1 MRVTD
6 RGTTLVVQ
14 DTPGCLW
21 IFGAWFVTGGV
32 IAFLMSFVA
41 TNRDEIPVWGRI
53 LAALMGVASVA
64 VGAVAIHRSPTTRAE
79 FDAASDRVRVRIRAP
94 LGRPRLEEAALGDI
108 GIVQVLPSRDSDG
121 AEQYMLRLLLRD
133 GREIPLHAQASYN
146 KGSIER
152 VAQRIREYLGLIPA

>member
-6 RGTTLVVQ
+6 RGTTLVIQ

-21 IFGAWFVTGGV
+21 IFGAWFVVGGG
-32 IAFLMSFVA
+32 IALLMPFIA
-41 TNRDEIPVWGRI
+41 TNRHEIPVWGKL
-53 LAALMGVASVA
+53 LAVLMGGVSAA

-94 LGRPRLEEAALGDI
+94 LGRTRIEEASLADI

-121 AEQYMLRLLLRD
+121 AEQYTLRLLLRD

-152 VAQRIREYLGLIPA
+152 VAHRIREYLGVRSA